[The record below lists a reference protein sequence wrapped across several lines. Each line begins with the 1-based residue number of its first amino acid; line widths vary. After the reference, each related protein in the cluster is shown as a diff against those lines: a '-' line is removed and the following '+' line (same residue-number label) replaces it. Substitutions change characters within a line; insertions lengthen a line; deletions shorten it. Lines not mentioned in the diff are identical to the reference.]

1 MEKIIRILKQL
12 SGLYEFNRRI
22 KGYTLRKREESDPK
36 RLART
41 TADRRRP

>member
-22 KGYTLRKREESDPK
+22 KGYTLRKREENDPK
-36 RLART
+36 KLARPT
-41 TADRRRP
+41 VDRRTP